1 MPVQKMSSSYRDDNN
16 LNISSGVKAKLQKW
30 IGKASSN
37 VRDKRLGKENSAE
50 IMNCEPVKVEMT
62 SNISPQHSRS
72 RSAPIPMEKVVKK
85 IRKGSESQTSTWYIK
100 EDIER
105 ENHINDSYSYKRIPM
120 GKAHSVGLHES
131 SSAPSMVKV
140 ERMSVMD
147 CCGKEVSPADQKNG
161 GEEDLIGR
169 TENGCIMN
177 GINSYSC
184 TKKASGSLSTK
195 RPKFNRDR
203 SQTSVD
209 LSDNSRSPDN
219 GRIVSAYSLESIP
232 QNYQQLSGQI
242 QFRLHKWVERASSH
256 LASQRD
262 RRPSEESASS
272 TDDSVYT
279 PDSPSS
285 GVTPRSGKES
295 QVQKIKELELA
306 LKELV
311 ENVGVRGGNWPSKGS
326 NTNSPGSLSRER
338 SRNNSHRNDSDCQE
352 HGELNGEEKNDL
364 FANNA
369 RDISKSNEGRN
380 NSSSDAD
387 TAVIKMTDGE
397 KSLFDSRPEDDDVQD
412 LGDIIFIKSRS
423 STLEQVANT
432 SPRDRRSANLQ
443 DVFFSETLI
452 EDNQKNAQETKKN
465 LGPNALGEEKRRE
478 RSIEAKEGR
487 SVSRYKTPASGQN
500 ETECSWAPYE
510 NKLNSKNET
519 ERKSERPKIKRQ
531 STGSVG
537 SLLKTESNLAVRE
550 SMRQYLK
557 FKDADLSAFAVE
569 CVRHAN
575 KKKQILREEE
585 VQPDN
590 QSGAER
596 NIAQKKLEITNTA
609 QVADATDQKPIVVFS
624 SPDNN
629 LRTDEQSDL
638 LKQQSA
644 SLRSSEEGNVSDK
657 DLTASEDN
665 IFVRTAEEA
674 QQFEKSEATEP
685 LQKRK
690 ESLGRTSSDPP
701 VEPIDTTQRLYKFP
715 SMPMFYIPDDDGDTK
730 TCKKQKRLSFTIFGA
745 NSSGSNPFYQGKL
758 NSRTKFMSSSN
769 SKLTAV
775 KDENGNDV
783 VGKLKSSPRPKLRQR
798 KVSAPS
804 GSALFPTPSS
814 VRVDIEALI

>member
-16 LNISSGVKAKLQKW
+16 LNISSGVKARLQKW

-50 IMNCEPVKVEMT
+50 IMNCEPMKVEMT
-62 SNISPQHSRS
+62 SDVSPQHSKS

-85 IRKGSESQTSTWYIK
+85 MRKGSESITSTWYVK

-105 ENHINDSYSYKRIPM
+105 ENHINDSYSNKRTPV
-120 GKAHSVGLHES
+120 GNAHSVGLHES

-147 CCGKEVSPADQKNG
+147 SKEVSSRDQKNG
-161 GEEDLIGR
+161 GEEDPIGQ
-169 TENGCIMN
+169 TENGYVMN
-177 GINSYSC
+177 GINGYSC

-195 RPKFNRDR
+195 RPKFRRDR

-209 LSDNSRSPDN
+209 LIDNSRSPDN

-232 QNYQQLSGQI
+232 QNHQQLSGQI
-242 QFRLHKWVERASSH
+242 QSRLHKWVERASSH

-262 RRPSEESASS
+262 RSTSEESASS

-311 ENVGVRGGNWPSKGS
+311 ENVGVRAGNWPSKGS
-326 NTNSPGSLSRER
+326 NTNSPGPSSRER
-338 SRNNSHRNDSDCQE
+338 SRNNSQRNDNDCQE
-352 HGELNGEEKNDL
+352 NRELNGEEKNDL

-380 NSSSDAD
+380 NSTDAD

-397 KSLFDSRPEDDDVQD
+397 KSFFDSRPQDDDVED
-412 LGDIIFIKSRS
+412 LGDVIFIKSRNS
-423 STLEQVANT
+423 ALEQVANS
-432 SPRDRRSANLQ
+432 SPRDRRSAHLQ

-452 EDNQKNAQETKKN
+452 EDTQKNAQETKKK
-465 LGPNALGEEKRRE
+465 LGPNALGE
-478 RSIEAKEGR
+478 RSIETKEGR
-487 SVSRYKTPASGQN
+487 NVSRNKTPASGQN
-500 ETECSWAPYE
+500 ETENSRVPYE
-510 NKLNSKNET
+510 SKLNAKNET
-519 ERKSERPKIKRQ
+519 ERKSERPSRIKRQ

-537 SLLKTESNLAVRE
+537 SLLKTESNPALRE

-569 CVRHAN
+569 CVKHAN

-596 NIAQKKLEITNTA
+596 TIAQKKLESTNTA
-609 QVADATDQKPIVVFS
+609 QIADATDQKPIVVFS

-629 LRTDEQSDL
+629 PQTDEQSDL
-638 LKQQSA
+638 LKQESA
-644 SLRSSEEGNVSDK
+644 SLRSSEDGNVSDK

-665 IFVRTAEEA
+665 IFARTAEEA
-674 QQFEKSEATEP
+674 EQFEKDLATEP

-690 ESLGRTSSDPP
+690 ESLGRSASHPP
-701 VEPIDTTQRLYKFP
+701 EEPIDTTQRLYKFP
-715 SMPMFYIPDDDGDTK
+715 SMPMFYIPDDDEDIK
-730 TCKKQKRLSFTIFGA
+730 TSKKQKRLSFTVFGG

-798 KVSAPS
+798 KVSAPP

>member
-72 RSAPIPMEKVVKK
+72 RSAPIPMEKKVKK

-487 SVSRYKTPASGQN
+487 SVSRYKTPTSGQN

-519 ERKSERPKIKRQ
+519 ERKSERPRIKRQ

-596 NIAQKKLEITNTA
+596 NIAQKKLESTNTV

-674 QQFEKSEATEP
+674 EQFEKSEATEP

-730 TCKKQKRLSFTIFGA
+730 TCKKQKRPSFTIFGA